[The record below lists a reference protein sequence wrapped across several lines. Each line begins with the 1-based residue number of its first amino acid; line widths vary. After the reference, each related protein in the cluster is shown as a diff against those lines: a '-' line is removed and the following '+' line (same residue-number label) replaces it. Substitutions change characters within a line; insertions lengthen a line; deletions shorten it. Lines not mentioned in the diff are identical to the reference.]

1 MAERPT
7 PASIAISTLIA
18 LFIDPSSPL
27 EDHVSGESK
36 QKLLNCLNRVVRTP
50 HHLTITQFLN
60 QIENA
65 SATEMLIESLLAAS
79 SSIDGLVDL
88 MMSIQA
94 VETDGELGTFVR
106 KVCLGFD
113 QLSFE
118 TMAHLWEALQSQ
130 IENHMNGERDSSSS
144 ESWPLSPLQKQELL
158 RLKCLTL
165 DEAVW
170 NQSPDEVQIQV
181 EALLE
186 QEHEIPAAHFLK
198 FLNNIQRGNKT
209 GALDAL
215 HQYFDYAMIAERKD
229 MKRQVVLHYA
239 TLLLAAVYQEFGDTE
254 LSQVATEEAIH
265 IAQQSGDPAC
275 VAHALSFLYQS
286 TGSSN
291 NKNNRNVILQRC
303 AVRALQGKLRPMVAG
318 ANMAL
323 AQAAAP
329 SVPAAWNSLLDATTD
344 QPSQSMD
351 RPTHMED
358 LASAPEALEIL
369 GKASLVGA
377 GIWDSLGFRNLAGL
391 NTEVALE
398 CYGQYLPSA
407 TKDSAFQSLARKAL
421 VGPILEESPLC
432 RYGLALMTVMHQ
444 GNAYGTLL
452 LLHEWAVRRG
462 EYGHAETLIQVL
474 YSRLHPR
481 EPNYEDAKIE
491 VVAQH
496 AFLLARQGWIVKAKK
511 KLEELVEQ
519 CSVEKKIVH
528 QGHLLIQLAVA
539 LLDANML
546 EFRSAVHPVRECL
559 KLAMENSMDV
569 MHATATSLMAIIHYR
584 LAKTHSAI
592 AMLKGVLPT
601 LRQNGNAW
609 FVGEA
614 YLTLAKC
621 YLKRE
626 AANSAM
632 EHLEKSQ
639 RYFMECQDLVRLRD
653 VYYLQSRLYNKM
665 KVLDKRD
672 ECATLFVD
680 VSRQLA
686 KGTLPEG
693 LGEISN
699 EEYMKDM
706 VRRQVHRPEL
716 VGCL

>member
-18 LFIDPSSPL
+18 LYVDPSSPL
-27 EDHVSGESK
+27 EDDVSGESK
-36 QKLLNCLNRVVRTP
+36 QMLLNRLHRMVRTP
-50 HHLTITQFLN
+50 HHLTVTQLLN
-60 QIENA
+60 QIEDTSA
-65 SATEMLIESLLAAS
+65 SEILIESLLAAS

-118 TMAHLWEALQSQ
+118 CMAHLWEALQSQ
-130 IENHMNGERDSSSS
+130 VENHMNDEGDSSSN

-170 NQSPDEVQIQV
+170 NQSPDDVRIQV

-198 FLNNIQRGNKT
+198 FLTNIQRGNKT

-254 LSQVATEEAIH
+254 LSRVATEEAIH

-286 TGSSN
+286 TGAS
-291 NKNNRNVILQRC
+291 NKNSRNTILQRC

-318 ANMAL
+318 ANMTL

-329 SVPAAWNSLLDATTD
+329 SLPAAWNSLQDATTD
-344 QPSQSMD
+344 QPSQTMD

-377 GIWDSLGFRNLAGL
+377 GIWDSLGFVNLAGL
-391 NTEVALE
+391 NTEMALE
-398 CYGQYLPSA
+398 CYGRYLPSA
-407 TKDSAFQSLARKAL
+407 TKDSAVQSLARKAL

-432 RYGLALMTVMHQ
+432 RYGLALTTVMHQ
-444 GNAYGTLL
+444 SNAYGTLL

-481 EPNYEDAKIE
+481 IPNYEDAKIE

-511 KLEELVEQ
+511 SLEELVEQ
-519 CSVEKKIVH
+519 CSVEKEIVQ

-539 LLDANML
+539 LLDANIL
-546 EFRSAVHPVRECL
+546 EFRSAVHPVRACL

-584 LAKTHSAI
+584 LSKTQNAI

-621 YLKRE
+621 YLMRE
-626 AANSAM
+626 AASMAM
-632 EHLEKSQ
+632 EHLDKSQ

-653 VYYLQSRLYNKM
+653 VYYLQSRLYNKL
-665 KVLDKRD
+665 KVVHKRD
-672 ECATLFVD
+672 ECASRFVD
-680 VSRQLA
+680 VSRQLV
-686 KGTLPEG
+686 KGALPVG
-693 LGEISN
+693 LGDISN

-706 VRRQVHRPEL
+706 IRRQVHRPEL
-716 VGCL
+716 IGCL